1 MGQAELVAVTTI
13 GAFAIGITVLVLSV
27 WGVSIFVNARTRRE
41 GQRLELHTRLLD
53 KIGSTRE
60 FGEFLA
66 SDNGQRF
73 LEAISPPTRPQ
84 WRLVWSL
91 QAGIVVFAVGA
102 AIFLTGGFFLVGSNF
117 GWMIMGIGIALIV
130 ATGASWRVAR
140 AFGLVGSARETT
152 SRDTHPS
159 A

>member
-1 MGQAELVAVTTI
+1 MSSSDIPLVGV
-13 GAFAIGITVLVLSV
+13 FALSITVLVLIG
-27 WGVSIFVNARTRRE
+27 WGISTLVNARTRRE
-41 GQRLELHTRLLD
+41 GQRLELHTRLLE

-66 SDNGQRF
+66 SDHGQRF

-91 QAGIVVFAVGA
+91 QAGIVVFAIGA
-102 AIFLTGGFFLVGSNF
+102 AIFLTGGFFVVGGSF
-117 GWMIMGIGIALIV
+117 GWMMMGIGIALIA
-130 ATGASWRVAR
+130 ATAASWRVAR
-140 AFGLVGSARETT
+140 AFGLVGRL
-152 SRDTHPS
+152 RDTTRTEPPAS

>member
-1 MGQAELVAVTTI
+1 MVITS
-13 GAFAIGITVLVLSV
+13 IGILLLFV
-27 WGVSIFVNARTRRE
+27 WLFSILVNARTRRE

-60 FGEFLA
+60 FAEFLA
-66 SDNGQRF
+66 SENGQRF

-91 QAGIVVFAVGA
+91 QAGIVVFAIGA
-102 AIFLTGGFFLVGSNF
+102 AIFLTGGFFLVGGNF
-117 GWMIMGIGIALIV
+117 GWTIMGIGIALIL

-140 AFGLVGSARETT
+140 AFGLVGSARDTS

>member
-1 MGQAELVAVTTI
+1 MGQNDIVAVTTI
-13 GAFAIGITVLVLSV
+13 GAFAVGITVLVLIV
-27 WGVSIFVNARTRRE
+27 WGISIVVNARTRRE
-41 GQRLELHTRLLD
+41 AQRLELHTRLLD

-66 SDNGQRF
+66 SDHGQRF

-102 AIFLTGGFFLVGSNF
+102 AIFLTGGFFLVGAEF
-117 GWMIMGIGIALIV
+117 GWMIMGIGVALIA

-140 AFGLVGSARETT
+140 AFGLVGRLRGATRT
-152 SRDTHPS
+152 DQPPS

>member
-1 MGQAELVAVTTI
+1 MSSSDIPLVGLFALSITI
-13 GAFAIGITVLVLSV
+13 LVLIV
-27 WGVSIFVNARTRRE
+27 WGFAIFVNARTRRE

-60 FGEFLA
+60 FAEFLA

-91 QAGIVVFAVGA
+91 QAGIVVFAIGA
-102 AIFLTGGFFLVGSNF
+102 AIFLTGGFFVIGGGF
-117 GWMIMGIGIALIV
+117 GWTIMGIGIALIV

-140 AFGLVGSARETT
+140 AFGLVDSIRAGK
-152 SRDTHPS
+152 SRFRQPP

>member
-1 MGQAELVAVTTI
+1 MAPDDVVVVI
-13 GAFAIGITVLVLSV
+13 GVFATSITSLVLIV
-27 WGVSIFVNARTRRE
+27 WGISIFVNARTRRDA
-41 GQRLELHTRLLD
+41 QRLELHTRLLEL
-53 KIGSTRE
+53 IGSTRE

-73 LEAISPPTRPQ
+73 LDAITPPSTRPQ

-91 QAGIVVFAVGA
+91 HAGIVVFAIGA
-102 AIFLTGGFFLVGSNF
+102 AVFLTGGVFSRF
-117 GWMIMGIGIALIV
+117 GWMWMGIGIALIA

-140 AFGLVGSARETT
+140 AFGLVGRL
-152 SRDTHPS
+152 RDTTRADHPAS